1 MWQCNKTIEEIINF
15 NNVTKGNIR
24 KNNWNLPQIPGHPS
38 IILIPGG
45 SVSAKATSLFNLSK
59 SQQPDINKVYLH
71 AKDSFEAKIPIFN

>member
-1 MWQCNKTIEEIINF
+1 MWQCNKTIEKIINF

-45 SVSAKATSLFNLSK
+45 SVSAKATSLFNLI
-59 SQQPDINKVYLH
+59 SQQPDINKIYLH
-71 AKDSFEAKIPIFN
+71 AKDSFEAKIPFFK